1 VLLVHVFGGLLGGTI
16 VGVMLAFAGSVL
28 WVFAPHVA
36 AVLRMTLVPG
46 LAAALGLADLG
57 ILHIPVFGV
66 KRQTPKAWLCFFG
79 PAAGVFTWGFDLGTA
94 LTTKLPLRSVAVL
107 PVFAVLSGSLFWS
120 VAVMAT
126 FGLFRTL
133 TVAVGIVMSDRAD
146 DGMEEQCSLIGRHI
160 SLFQQSAGLAAAC
173 LLPIAAMSI
182 LLPA

>member
-1 VLLVHVFGGLLGGTI
+1 
-16 VGVMLAFAGSVL
+16 
-28 WVFAPHVA
+28 
-36 AVLRMTLVPG
+36 
-46 LAAALGLADLG
+46 
-57 ILHIPVFGV
+57 
-66 KRQTPKAWLCFFG
+66 LCFFG